1 MNLLDQLARTTGAG
15 NPLPGSGPAGPDSGA
30 PAVCS
35 RKGCRQ
41 PAAWRLL
48 WNNPRIHTPERRK
61 TWLACGEHRGWLE
74 EYLQTRDLWKE
85 TLPLDGVDA
94 SPAQDSPGT
103 HPGSA

>member
-1 MNLLDQLARTTGAG
+1 MNLLDQLARGTGA
-15 NPLPGSGPAGPDSGA
+15 PQTGPDPMGPESDT

-35 RKGCRQ
+35 RKGCRAE
-41 PAAWRLL
+41 AAWRLL

-85 TLPLDGVDA
+85 TLPLAGTS
-94 SPAQDSPGT
+94 SPADSESGN
-103 HPGSA
+103 A

>member
-1 MNLLDQLARTTGAG
+1 MNLLDQLARTTGAAV
-15 NPLPGSGPAGPDSGA
+15 PGTGSEPSEPAAGL

-61 TWLACGEHRGWLE
+61 TWLACGEHRSWLE

-85 TLPLDGVDA
+85 TLPLAEAPVARDA
-94 SPAQDSPGT
+94 DS
-103 HPGSA
+103 GSA

>member
-1 MNLLDQLARTTGAG
+1 MNLLDQLARTTGA
-15 NPLPGSGPAGPDSGA
+15 NLSPGTEPPGPAGDS
-30 PAVCS
+30 PVCS

-61 TWLACGEHRGWLE
+61 TWLACGDHRGWLE

-85 TLPLDGVDA
+85 TLPLAEAPA
-94 SPAQDSPGT
+94 SPNTTA
-103 HPGSA
+103 GSA

>member
-1 MNLLDQLARTTGAG
+1 MNLLDQLARTTGAA
-15 NPLPGSGPAGPDSGA
+15 PRTGSEPSDPEAGA

-41 PAAWRLL
+41 PAVWRLL

-85 TLPLDGVDA
+85 TLPLAGA
-94 SPAQDSPGT
+94 PTPADPDS
-103 HPGSA
+103 GSA